1 MNNRNR
7 IEIADIFRRHGPE
20 YRKRQRLSTEKL
32 RVMGHI
38 ERCRTEALG
47 GHVEACNACGAKE
60 ISYNSCRDRHCPKC
74 QTLAK
79 ERWLTARKA
88 ELLPCGY
95 FHLVFTLPHAL
106 NSLVLDNMAIMLGI
120 FFTAV
125 NETLQGFARNPS
137 WRLNGRI
144 GCIAVLHTWNQLI
157 LDHFHLHCL
166 VPAGALALDR
176 SHWTKARRKFLFR
189 TDSLAKAFRN
199 RYLDKLEK
207 LHSQGKL
214 KLAGENADRFANPE
228 AFKSFLDQLRGR
240 TWVAYAKAPF
250 AGPEQVLEYLGR
262 YTHRVAISND
272 RIKGMDEHTITF
284 SYRDRRQSGEARRE
298 MILAASE
305 FIRRFLLHTLPS
317 RFMKIR
323 YFGFL
328 AHTQKNAC
336 LPLIRQLMGAK
347 PVNVPKLLVVEG
359 PREMMMRVLGVDVAL
374 CRKCGKGRMV
384 VVERLPPGRGR
395 MNSS

>member
-1 MNNRNR
+1 MKDQRL
-7 IEIADIFRRHGPE
+7 EIADIFRRHGPE

-47 GHVEACNACGAKE
+47 GHVEACASCGATE

-79 ERWLTARKA
+79 ERWLAARKA

-120 FFTAV
+120 FFAAV
-125 NETLQGFARNPS
+125 NETLQEFASHPR

-144 GCIAVLHTWNQLI
+144 GCIAVLHSWNQLL

-166 VPAGALALDR
+166 VPAGALASDR
-176 SHWTKARRKFLFR
+176 SRWIKARRKFLFR
-189 TDSLAKAFRN
+189 TDSLAKEFRK
-199 RYLDKLEK
+199 RYLDRLQKLYD
-207 LHSQGKL
+207 QGKL
-214 KLAGENADRFANPE
+214 KLAGENADRFSNPE
-228 AFKSFLDQLRGR
+228 AFKSFLDQLRCR
-240 TWVAYAKAPF
+240 TWVVYAKAPF

-272 RIKGMDEHTITF
+272 RIKGMDEQAVTF

-298 MILAASE
+298 MTVDAHE
-305 FIRRFLLHTLPS
+305 FIRRFLLHSLPS

-328 AHTQKNAC
+328 AHTRKTVC
-336 LPLIRQLMGAK
+336 LPLIRQLMGVK
-347 PVNVPKLLVVEG
+347 VVNPPNSRVPEG
-359 PREMMMRVLGVDVAL
+359 PREMMMRVLGVDIAL
-374 CRKCGKGRMV
+374 CQKCGKGRMV
-384 VVERLPPGRGR
+384 PVERLSPVRVR
-395 MNSS
+395 LNSS